1 MKNFVLIMMFFLFFT
16 IPANSTNHKTIGE
29 GELKLSDG
37 MIGYFQQYIQ
47 TKGGENPET
56 FVIAIDGSY
65 ATYWV
70 CPTANCS
77 VGDEVNHIKLCEMKA
92 NVDCKVFARKRYIKW
107 KNGINPGKGKV
118 SKINSK
124 LDFYELKLKLNELGF

>member
-1 MKNFVLIMMFFLFFT
+1 MKNFLSLIFFSLF
-16 IPANSTNHKTIGE
+16 IILPANSTNHKTIGE

-37 MIGYFQQYIQ
+37 MIRYFEAYIK
-47 TKGGENPET
+47 TKGGKSPET

-65 ATYWV
+65 AMYWF
-70 CPTANCS
+70 CPTGNCQ
-77 VGDEVNHIKLCEMKA
+77 VGDEADYIKKCEIKSG
-92 NVDCKVFARKRYIKW
+92 VECKVFARKRYIKW

-124 LDFYELKLKLNELGF
+124 LDFYELKSKLNELGF